1 MASVLTNRFEAEDK
15 QGRFKSIEGEFPSH
29 DQDRRIQI
37 YVDLIREVSTNLPKD
52 VSSALLSQQQKEE
65 TDSQASQALSIVLE
79 NIDLAYQ
86 KNTPICQDTGTVIF
100 HIDHPMGADVGLL
113 KRDLTEAVRQ
123 ATHKGYLRPNAV
135 DSLTGKNSGDN
146 VGEGLPSFY
155 MEEWEND
162 SIQIKVMLK
171 GGGSENVGTQ
181 YSLPDTRLQAGRDLN
196 GIKKTILDAV
206 HLAQGKGC
214 SPGILGVAIG
224 GDRVS
229 GALAAKN
236 QIFRDLYSEN
246 PREELQALEQEM
258 LEKANSLGI
267 GPMGFGGKTTL
278 LGVHITS
285 LHRLPAS
292 FFVSIT
298 YMCWAARRK
307 TLTIQ
312 DEKYILK

>member
-1 MASVLTNRFEAEDK
+1 MASVLTKNYELEDTLHRFEP
-15 QGRFKSIEGEFPSH
+15 IEGDVPAERTEIF
-29 DQDRRIQI
+29 
-37 YVDLIREVSTNLPKD
+37 VDLIREVSTNLPKD
-52 VSSALLSQQQKEE
+52 VCSALSSQKTKEQ
-65 TDSQASQALSIVLE
+65 DGSQSAQALSIILE

-86 KNTPICQDTGTVIF
+86 KKSPICQDTGTVIF
-100 HIDHPMGADVGLL
+100 HVDHPEGENVSAL
-113 KRDLTEAVRQ
+113 KKDLTQAVRL
-123 ATHKGYLRPNAV
+123 ATKRGYLRPNAV

-155 MEEWEND
+155 MEEWD
-162 SIQIKVMLK
+162 KDFLQIKVMLK

-181 YSLPDTRLQAGRDLN
+181 YSLPDTRLNAGRDLA

-206 HLAQGKGC
+206 YQAQGKGC
-214 SPGILGVAIG
+214 APGILGVAIG

-236 QIFRDLYSEN
+236 QIFRDLNTAN
-246 PREELQALEQEM
+246 PREDLRTLEEEM

-278 LGVHITS
+278 LGINITS

-292 FFVSIT
+292 FFVSVT

-307 TLTIQ
+307 TLQIKNG
-312 DEKYILK
+312 KYSIK